1 MHSPQE
7 PSHTLV
13 LNAAEGVIQFL
24 LARQEAPEHGVA
36 APMTP
41 LTPLCFQGW
50 HAPGQGAEL
59 LCPALENALALLRI
73 PVTSVQRIACV
84 QGPGSFT
91 GIRLALGT
99 AAGLAR
105 ATGATMAGLD
115 YTVLLAKAALRR
127 VGAGRTVPASLLVV
141 THARRGLVH
150 ARLFSVAGNTTVP
163 CGPVQAL
170 SLEDAASAAKE
181 AAANAIA
188 VPSHCTA
195 ALAQNAFTTTANG
208 SATATATDT
217 HTGSPYVAVLGSGLT
232 RNRECWD
239 DVSAA
244 NAKVRLL
251 PSWFDHPEEADL
263 LHAAK
268 SAHYGRQD
276 IDPVYV
282 RPSDAEENL
291 EGIAQKL
298 GLNPADART
307 SLERLMTESGTASK

>member
-13 LNAAEGVIQFL
+13 INAAEGLIQFL

-36 APMTP
+36 AP
-41 LTPLCFQGW
+41 LTPLCFQVW

-59 LCPALENALALLRI
+59 LCPALENAMALLRVS
-73 PVTSVQRIACV
+73 VTSVQRIACV

-115 YTVLLAKAALRR
+115 YTVLLAQAALRR

-150 ARLFSVAGNTTVP
+150 ARLFAVVGNATLP

-170 SLEDAASAAKE
+170 SLEDAAVAAKE
-181 AAANAIA
+181 AAAMAHSA
-188 VPSHCTA
+188 STDTV
-195 ALAQNAFTTTANG
+195 NG
-208 SATATATDT
+208 SAPATGTAY

-307 SLERLMTESGTASK
+307 SLEQLMTETGTASK

>member
-1 MHSPQE
+1 MQSAQE

-24 LARQEAPEHGVA
+24 LARQEAPEHGPA
-36 APMTP
+36 AQ

-73 PVTSVQRIACV
+73 PVATVQRIACV

-115 YTVLLAKAALRR
+115 YTVLLAHAALRR
-127 VGAGRTVPASLLVV
+127 VGAGSTVPAALLVT

-150 ARLFSVAGNTTVP
+150 ARLFTVAGNAAVAY
-163 CGPVQAL
+163 GPVQAL

-181 AAANAIA
+181 AAASAT
-188 VPSHCTA
+188 TA
-195 ALAQNAFTTTANG
+195 ATVSASAMTATTTFMPNA
-208 SATATATDT
+208 ATRQAPP
-217 HTGSPYVAVLGSGLT
+217 HYVAVLGSGLT
-232 RNRECWD
+232 RNKEFWEE
-239 DVSAA
+239 VSG
-244 NAKVRLL
+244 NAPEVRLL
-251 PSWFDHPEEADL
+251 PPWFDHPDEADL
-263 LHAAK
+263 LHAAQ
-268 SAHYGRQD
+268 SASYGSQD
-276 IDPVYV
+276 IEPVYV

-298 GLNPADART
+298 GLNPAEART
-307 SLERLMTESGTASK
+307 SLEQLTTESGTVSK

>member
-1 MHSPQE
+1 MHTAQE

-24 LARQEAPEHGVA
+24 MARQEAPEQGTVPH
-36 APMTP
+36 

-59 LCPALENALALLRI
+59 LCPALENAMALLRVSV
-73 PVTSVQRIACV
+73 PSVQRIACV

-105 ATGATMAGLD
+105 ATGATLAGLD
-115 YTVLLAKAALRR
+115 YTVLLAQAALRR
-127 VGAGRTVPASLLVV
+127 LAAGSAMPTSLLVA

-150 ARLFSVAGNTTVP
+150 ARMFSVAGNKTIP

-170 SLEDAASAAKE
+170 SLE
-181 AAANAIA
+181 AAANAA
-188 VPSHCTA
+188 KNTA
-195 ALAQNAFTTTANG
+195 ATTMAAATAPTTAP
-208 SATATATDT
+208 ATGTTR
-217 HTGSPYVAVLGSGLT
+217 HTLPKYMAVLGSGLT
-232 RNRECWD
+232 RNRLFWEEIN
-239 DVSAA
+239 SATPE
-244 NAKVRLL
+244 VCLL
-251 PSWFDHPEEADL
+251 PPWFDHPEEADL
-263 LHAAK
+263 LHAAQGA
-268 SAHYGRQD
+268 SYGRQD

-298 GLNPADART
+298 GLNPAEART
-307 SLERLMTESGTASK
+307 SLEQLTTESEIVST